1 MRHTWSEVDLG
12 LNNPVPNR
20 DNNRFSEVSPPSKSS
35 GLLRRDTDPPELLTG
50 TCKLMKEQIAA
61 LIESALKTLVDNG
74 VLPEDV
80 QPRIMVENT
89 RDKSH
94 GDFASNIAMT
104 LAKPAKRNP
113 RELAQLLTEALPDV
127 PELERTEIAGPGFI
141 NFFMSQASTSAVVE
155 QILTAGEKFGLVEK
169 NANEKVQVEFVSA
182 NPTGPLH
189 VGHGRGAA
197 YGATVADLL
206 EAAGVNVDRE
216 YYVNDAGRQMNI
228 LATSVWLRY
237 LEKCGQELTFPS
249 NGYKGAYIYD
259 IAAELFEKEGD
270 RLNHPV
276 ADVFADIPADEPQG
290 GDKEL
295 HIDALIERANT
306 LLGEADYRI
315 VFDAGLDSIL
325 DDIRDDLGEFGVNY
339 QTWFSERSLTS
350 SGDVDRAL
358 ETLTEKGFIYKDET
372 DGNLWF
378 RSTDFGDDKDRVV
391 KRANG
396 ATTYFASD
404 IAYHMNKFERGYDKV
419 INIWGADHHGYIT
432 RVKAAI
438 EALGY
443 DPKRLEVRLVQF
455 AILYRGEERVQM
467 STRSGSFVTLRELR
481 DEVGSDACRFF
492 YVTRKAEQHM
502 DFDLELAKS
511 ESKDN
516 PVYYIQY
523 AHARVCSVKRKL
535 DDAGWSWDKDA
546 GLANL
551 SILDSEH
558 EKDLI
563 TKLSKYPEVLK
574 NAGLSH
580 EPHML
585 ANYLKELAGDFHTY
599 YNAHKMLI
607 EDADLRNARITLSEA
622 ARQVI
627 ANGLQLLGV
636 SAPEQM

>member
-1 MRHTWSEVDLG
+1 
-12 LNNPVPNR
+12 
-20 DNNRFSEVSPPSKSS
+20 
-35 GLLRRDTDPPELLTG
+35 
-50 TCKLMKEQIAA
+50 MKEHIAE
-61 LIESALKTLVDNG
+61 LIQSALNSLLENG
-74 VLPEDV
+74 VLPADV

-94 GDFASNIAMT
+94 GDFASNVSLT
-104 LAKPAKRNP
+104 LAKAAKRNP
-113 RELAQLLTEALPDV
+113 RELAQMITDALPASPQLD
-127 PELERTEIAGPGFI
+127 RTEIAGPGFI
-141 NFFMSQASTSAVVE
+141 NFFMNQESTAAVVE
-155 QILTAGEKFGLVEK
+155 QILTLGQSFGLVEK
-169 NANEKVQVEFVSA
+169 KSDEKVQVEFVSA

-197 YGATVADLL
+197 YGATVSDLL

-249 NGYKGAYIYD
+249 NGYKGAYVHD
-259 IAAELFEKEGD
+259 IAAELQAKEGD
-270 RLNHPV
+270 RLSRPV
-276 ADVFADIPADEPQG
+276 ADVFADIPDDEPFG
-290 GDKEL
+290 GDKEI
-295 HIDALIERANT
+295 HIDALIERANA
-306 LLGEADYRI
+306 LLGEDDYGI
-315 VFDAGLDSIL
+315 AFDAGLDSIL
-325 DDIRDDLGEFGVNY
+325 TDIRDDLSEFGVNY

-350 SGDVDRAL
+350 TGDVDRAL

-372 DGNLWF
+372 DGNFWF
-378 RSTDFGDDKDRVV
+378 RSTEFGDDKDRVV

-396 ATTYFASD
+396 QTTYFASD

-438 EALGY
+438 QALGY
-443 DPKRLEVRLVQF
+443 DPERLVVRLVQF

-523 AHARVCSVKRKL
+523 AHARVCSVMRKL
-535 DDAGWSWDKDA
+535 DEAGWSWDQAA
-546 GLANL
+546 GLSAL
-551 SILDSEH
+551 SRLETEH

-563 TKLSKYPEVLK
+563 TKLSKYPDVLK

-585 ANYLKELAGDFHTY
+585 ANYLKELASDFHTY
-599 YNAHKMLI
+599 YNAQKMLI
-607 EDADLRNARITLSEA
+607 DDAELRNARLTLSEA
-622 ARQVI
+622 SRQVI
-627 ANGLQLLGV
+627 SNGLQLLGV
-636 SAPEQM
+636 SAPEHM

>member
-1 MRHTWSEVDLG
+1 
-12 LNNPVPNR
+12 
-20 DNNRFSEVSPPSKSS
+20 
-35 GLLRRDTDPPELLTG
+35 
-50 TCKLMKEQIAA
+50 MKEHIAE
-61 LIESALKTLVDNG
+61 LIQSALNSLLENG
-74 VLPEDV
+74 VLPADV

-94 GDFASNIAMT
+94 GDFASNVSLT
-104 LAKPAKRNP
+104 LAKAAKRNP
-113 RELAQLLTEALPDV
+113 RELAQMITDALPASPQLD
-127 PELERTEIAGPGFI
+127 RTEIAGPGFI
-141 NFFMSQASTSAVVE
+141 NFFMNQESTAAVVE
-155 QILTAGEKFGLVEK
+155 QILTQGQSFGLVEK
-169 NANEKVQVEFVSA
+169 TSDEKVQVEFVSA

-197 YGATVADLL
+197 YGATVSDLL

-249 NGYKGAYIYD
+249 NGYKGAYVHD
-259 IAAELFEKEGD
+259 IAAELQAKEGD
-270 RLNHPV
+270 RLSRPV
-276 ADVFADIPADEPQG
+276 ADVFADIPDDEPFG
-290 GDKEL
+290 GDKEI
-295 HIDALIERANT
+295 HIDALIERANA
-306 LLGEADYRI
+306 LLGEDDYRI
-315 VFDAGLDSIL
+315 AFDAGLDSIL
-325 DDIRDDLGEFGVNY
+325 TDIRDDLGEFGVNY

-350 SGDVDRAL
+350 TGDVDRAL

-372 DGNLWF
+372 DGNFWF
-378 RSTDFGDDKDRVV
+378 RSTEFGDDKDRVV

-396 ATTYFASD
+396 QTTYFASD

-438 EALGY
+438 QALGY
-443 DPKRLEVRLVQF
+443 DPERLVVRLVQF

-523 AHARVCSVKRKL
+523 AHARVCSVMRKL
-535 DDAGWSWDKDA
+535 DEAGWSWDKAA
-546 GLANL
+546 GLAAL
-551 SILDSEH
+551 SRLETEH

-563 TKLSKYPEVLK
+563 TKLSKYPDLLK

-585 ANYLKELAGDFHTY
+585 ANYLKELASDFHTY
-599 YNAHKMLI
+599 YNAQKMLI
-607 EDADLRNARITLSEA
+607 DDAELRNARLTLSEA

-627 ANGLQLLGV
+627 SNGLQLLGV
-636 SAPEQM
+636 SAPEHM